1 MQIAIISS
9 GSLPVVDGVTV
20 SLFQRVR
27 VLSKLGHE
35 VLILCPD
42 YQSVAVVYP
51 DWHKYQG
58 DILPGVRVVNLP
70 SEPFMG
76 VEFERNLSRAAD
88 GALNQELAAFV
99 PEIVHVDEPD
109 RIFLGMLKAPGVAY
123 ARSHD
128 IPCVGFYH
136 TNFIDYIEDFLP
148 LPRFLI
154 DCLQWGS
161 MLFIRPVFHA
171 YDAIL
176 VSSPVTL
183 EKMRQ
188 LRVKNVRCDRY
199 LGVDVQKFQSQ
210 TRDSDFFAK
219 TYGIRGIAEKTKLV
233 FLGRLTPD
241 KGWEFTLRSLTL
253 WANDP
258 QNAQLKN
265 NVAILIAGDGDLRT
279 QIMNELQPLG
289 LSVHL
294 LGRIAPAAVPPLL
307 ANSDIHIT
315 ASEKETM
322 GLTILEA
329 FAAGIPAIAPAKGGV
344 VTHLR
349 DGKNGLLFEPQSAQS
364 FGKALTRLVL
374 DKHLR
379 YRLGQQAQQDVA
391 AYDWESVV
399 LTLLSTWQQQISR

>member
-1 MQIAIISS
+1 MRIAIISS
-9 GSLPVVDGVTV
+9 GFLPVIDGVTV
-20 SLFQRVR
+20 SLFHRVQ

-42 YQSVAVVYP
+42 YQSVAAVYP

-76 VEFERNLSRAAD
+76 VEFERTLSRAAD
-88 GALNQELAAFV
+88 RPLNQELAAFA

-123 ARSHD
+123 ARSHN

-148 LPRFLI
+148 LPRCLI
-154 DCLQWGS
+154 AGLQWGS

-176 VSSPVTL
+176 ISSPVTL

-199 LGVDVQKFQSQ
+199 LGVDVQTFRSQ
-210 TRDSDFFAK
+210 ARDPDFFVK
-219 TYGIRGIAEKTKLV
+219 TYGIGGIEEKTKLV

-241 KGWEFTLRSLTL
+241 KGWGFTLRSLSL
-253 WANDP
+253 WAN
-258 QNAQLKN
+258 N
-265 NVAILIAGDGDLRT
+265 
-279 QIMNELQPLG
+279 
-289 LSVHL
+289 
-294 LGRIAPAAVPPLL
+294 
-307 ANSDIHIT
+307 
-315 ASEKETM
+315 
-322 GLTILEA
+322 
-329 FAAGIPAIAPAKGGV
+329 GGV
-344 VTHLR
+344 
-349 DGKNGLLFEPQSAQS
+349 S
-364 FGKALTRLVL
+364 
-374 DKHLR
+374 
-379 YRLGQQAQQDVA
+379 
-391 AYDWESVV
+391 
-399 LTLLSTWQQQISR
+399 